1 MSETILGNHLKVSK
15 IGFGCMGLSHA
26 NGKPVDT
33 ENAITIIKKAYEL
46 GYTFFDTAE
55 TYGFKEDIHH
65 NEKIVGMALKDVREN
80 VVIATKFGVSFD
92 YSKNPEHP
100 DLIVDSSKEVILKS
114 LEGSLKR
121 LQTNYID
128 LYYQHRLDPNVG
140 PEEVAEVMKELIQQG
155 KIKHWGI
162 SMADIDYVKR
172 AHAVCPVTAVEN
184 VYNLLVH
191 DDTYLDE
198 LEKLGIGLVSC
209 CPLAKGFLSN
219 QYQKGQTFKSG
230 DYRNDVDWFKD
241 SSFDKNKQLL
251 EYITELAALKN
262 ATAAQIS
269 LAWMINKKSW
279 IVPIPGSRKT
289 TRIEENIKAENV
301 SLTKDEMNHIE
312 SLLG

>member
-1 MSETILGNHLKVSK
+1 M
-15 IGFGCMGLSHA
+15 
-26 NGKPVDT
+26 
-33 ENAITIIKKAYEL
+33 
-46 GYTFFDTAE
+46 
-55 TYGFKEDIHH
+55 
-65 NEKIVGMALKDVREN
+65 
-80 VVIATKFGVSFD
+80 
-92 YSKNPEHP
+92 
-100 DLIVDSSKEVILKS
+100 
-114 LEGSLKR
+114 
-121 LQTNYID
+121 
-128 LYYQHRLDPNVG
+128 DPNVG

-219 QYQKGQTFKSG
+219 QYQKGQTFESG